1 MHNTRIVIVHQ
12 LFSPSHQN
20 LVCCTDSTAVKA
32 VLSAAP
38 KCHIVERNDTVACHF
53 ESLAD
58 TDTMD
63 THIQPLTS
71 FHLANSTTPYRDFTL
86 CPVSQRLDKKH
97 RLYFS
102 PRVTDTARQTQLLR
116 RSHSKSWNDSTDCF
130 NGTYSIVCMPLGVV
144 DCISLAACQP
154 AGHRW
159 HPHLDVSTQ
168 ASWRQ
173 AFFPRLSAVS
183 AKLQGS
189 CFFCSSI
196 FWLRQCCE
204 KGGRSGG
211 YGERPRGGWWEKKK
225 KNNNIWAHQSLFR
238 TLGH

>member
-1 MHNTRIVIVHQ
+1 MTQLHVI
-12 LFSPSHQN
+12 F
-20 LVCCTDSTAVKA
+20 K
-32 VLSAAP
+32 
-38 KCHIVERNDTVACHF
+38 
-53 ESLAD
+53 SLAD
-58 TDTMD
+58 TDTID

-71 FHLANSTTPYRDFTL
+71 FHLANSTPYRDFTL
-86 CPVSQRLDKKH
+86 CPVSQGIDKKH

-102 PRVTDTARQTQLLR
+102 PRVTDTARQTQLLG

-173 AFFPRLSAVS
+173 ASFPRLSAVS

-204 KGGRSGG
+204 KGGAERWIRRATERGVV
-211 YGERPRGGWWEKKK
+211 GERKKTKTSERTRACFVRLAINAQNTPHPNPR
-225 KNNNIWAHQSLFR
+225 
-238 TLGH
+238 